1 MGVKN
6 ALTAENLRSAY
17 GGESMAHMRY
27 LIWSDIAE
35 KEGFPKIAKLLR
47 AISFSE
53 WVHARNHF
61 TILGGGIGDHLV
73 ASGAVFGV
81 GKTADNLTGGFR
93 GEEFEIDQMYPVYLH
108 TAEFQGEKA
117 AARTFGWAL
126 EAEKIHARL
135 FHEAH
140 EAVKSGKDVGI
151 DAIFICDICG
161 HTAPGSAP
169 QQCPVCKAG
178 RDAYREF

>member
-6 ALTAENLRSAY
+6 AITAQNLRSAY

-35 KEGFPKIAKLLR
+35 KESFPKTAKLLK

-53 WVHARNHF
+53 WTHARNHF
-61 TILGGGIGDHLV
+61 TVLEGDISDHLV

-81 GKTADNLTGGFR
+81 GKTVDNLVGGYM
-93 GEEFEIDQMYPVYLH
+93 GEEFEIDQMYPTYLQ
-108 TAEFQGEKA
+108 TAKFQDENG

-151 DAIFICDICG
+151 DAVFICSICG
-161 HTAPGSAP
+161 HTAPLSAP
-169 QQCPVCKAG
+169 HQCPVCKAS